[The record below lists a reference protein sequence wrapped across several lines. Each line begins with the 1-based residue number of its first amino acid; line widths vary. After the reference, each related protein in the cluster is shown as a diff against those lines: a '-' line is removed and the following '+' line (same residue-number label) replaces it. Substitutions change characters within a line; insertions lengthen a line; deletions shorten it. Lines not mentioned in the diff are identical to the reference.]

1 MQDTCH
7 IGFSPCP
14 NDTFIFDALVNGK
27 IDTEGI
33 DFNPVIED
41 VETLNKWAYRGKLE
55 VSKVS
60 FSTLLNVLD
69 KYSILHA
76 GSALGKGCGPLLVAK
91 RNIKPE
97 EINSCRIAIPGVH
110 TTANMLL
117 RFAFPEARQRFS
129 VIFSDIEN
137 AVLQDKFDLGLI
149 IHESRFTYAEKG
161 LIKIMDLG
169 EYWEQQTGLPIPLAG
184 IAVRKDVPYER
195 QQKVDRLIKKSLEYA
210 FDQYPALSSFT
221 TSHAQEMEE
230 AVMRK
235 HIELYVNDFSLDLG
249 NAGKSAIFR
258 MYDLIRGEKS
268 KMGDDCF
275 V

>member
-1 MQDTCH
+1 MQAICD

-33 DFNPVIED
+33 TFNPVIED
-41 VETLNKWAYRGKLE
+41 VETLNRWAYKGKLE

-60 FSTLLNVLD
+60 FSALLNVLD

-91 RNIKPE
+91 RNVKLE
-97 EINSCRIAIPGVH
+97 EVNSCRIAIPGVH

-117 RFAFPEARQRFS
+117 RFAFPDARQRFP
-129 VIFSDIEN
+129 VIFSGIEN
-137 AVLQDKFDLGLI
+137 VVLQDQFDLGLI
-149 IHESRFTYAEKG
+149 IHESRFTYEEKG

-169 EYWEQQTGLPIPLAG
+169 AYWEQRTGLPIPLAG
-184 IAVRKDVPYER
+184 IAVRKDVPHAM

-221 TSHAQEMEE
+221 TSHAQEMDE

-258 MYDLIRGEKS
+258 MYDLMQGDKS
-268 KMGDDCF
+268 KVGEDCF